1 NGSYGYQITDQ
12 CIRNGNDLMLGFAS
26 APTNVLSDQ
35 SATATIAMRNACRN
49 IMYTIVNSGYY
60 AEGTSSGGM
69 DNMTKTFLGI
79 DIAVAAVVIL
89 AEILLLRGRKKKA

>member
-1 NGSYGYQITDQ
+1 
-12 CIRNGNDLMLGFAS
+12 
-26 APTNVLSDQ
+26 
-35 SATATIAMRNACRN
+35 
-49 IMYTIVNSGYY
+49 MYTIVNSGYY

-69 DNMTKTFLGI
+69 DNMTKAFLGI